1 MSELKEKGLGVFINL
16 DKWGISTFTLKI
28 IAMITMIIDHVGF
41 LFFQDNH
48 QTYIILRSIGRIS
61 FPIFCFVL
69 VEGFFHTSD
78 RLKHAIRLGIFALVS
93 EIPYD
98 MLYGRFFDMAR
109 QNVIFT
115 LFIGYMAI
123 WALQSISMFRVAYSD
138 KILKHIGAGRLN
150 TILELVTL
158 AVAFGMAYFLHT
170 SYSYGGVM
178 LIICFYVFNNH
189 HIGRAISN
197 MVFNIGM
204 FGFGVQWWGA
214 LSVLP
219 IAFYNKKPGTK
230 KNFQKKIFIGDSS
243 SLTLLDDLDGYETT
257 FKSSNPSILKVTKVS
272 ENTCDYYGM
281 AAGKATIQ
289 IRIRSTSGLFFM
301 NRPTTLK
308 AKVSVSPHAVSIKFK
323 HSKYKI
329 TESKTRKV
337 RITLRP
343 SITKEKPVYTVLNT
357 RIATINKKGV
367 LRGKRPGTTY
377 VTATLAN
384 GVRAKCKIVVK
395 SADK

>member
-1 MSELKEKGLGVFINL
+1 MPLALYSVPKNREQR
-16 DKWGISTFTLKI
+16 KI
-28 IAMITMIIDHVGF
+28 F
-41 LFFQDNH
+41 
-48 QTYIILRSIGRIS
+48 
-61 FPIFCFVL
+61 
-69 VEGFFHTSD
+69 
-78 RLKHAIRLGIFALVS
+78 K
-93 EIPYD
+93 
-98 MLYGRFFDMAR
+98 
-109 QNVIFT
+109 
-115 LFIGYMAI
+115 
-123 WALQSISMFRVAYSD
+123 
-138 KILKHIGAGRLN
+138 
-150 TILELVTL
+150 
-158 AVAFGMAYFLHT
+158 
-170 SYSYGGVM
+170 
-178 LIICFYVFNNH
+178 
-189 HIGRAISN
+189 
-197 MVFNIGM
+197 
-204 FGFGVQWWGA
+204 
-214 LSVLP
+214 
-219 IAFYNKKPGTK
+219 
-230 KNFQKKIFIGDSS
+230 KKIFIGDSS

-281 AAGKATIQ
+281 AAGTATIQ

-329 TESKTRKV
+329 TKSKTRKV

>member
-1 MSELKEKGLGVFINL
+1 MNYRKQIKLALI
-16 DKWGISTFTLKI
+16 
-28 IAMITMIIDHVGF
+28 
-41 LFFQDNH
+41 
-48 QTYIILRSIGRIS
+48 
-61 FPIFCFVL
+61 
-69 VEGFFHTSD
+69 
-78 RLKHAIRLGIFALVS
+78 ALVLILCTQGKPAAAKAPKIPVVAT
-93 EIPYD
+93 EINGKQALD
-98 MLYGRFFDMAR
+98 ASG
-109 QNVIFT
+109 
-115 LFIGYMAI
+115 
-123 WALQSISMFRVAYSD
+123 ALQRS
-138 KILKHIGAGRLN
+138 
-150 TILELVTL
+150 
-158 AVAFGMAYFLHT
+158 
-170 SYSYGGVM
+170 
-178 LIICFYVFNNH
+178 
-189 HIGRAISN
+189 
-197 MVFNIGM
+197 
-204 FGFGVQWWGA
+204 
-214 LSVLP
+214 
-219 IAFYNKKPGTK
+219 KKPGTK
-230 KNFQKKIFIGDSS
+230 KNFQKKIFIGNSS

-281 AAGKATIQ
+281 AAGTATIQ

-329 TESKTRKV
+329 TKSKTRKV

-343 SITKEKPVYTVLNT
+343 SITKEKPVYTILNT

>member
-1 MSELKEKGLGVFINL
+1 MNYRKQIKLALI
-16 DKWGISTFTLKI
+16 
-28 IAMITMIIDHVGF
+28 
-41 LFFQDNH
+41 
-48 QTYIILRSIGRIS
+48 
-61 FPIFCFVL
+61 
-69 VEGFFHTSD
+69 
-78 RLKHAIRLGIFALVS
+78 ALVLILCTQGKPAAAKVPKIPVVAT
-93 EIPYD
+93 EINGKQALD
-98 MLYGRFFDMAR
+98 ASG
-109 QNVIFT
+109 
-115 LFIGYMAI
+115 
-123 WALQSISMFRVAYSD
+123 ALQRS
-138 KILKHIGAGRLN
+138 
-150 TILELVTL
+150 
-158 AVAFGMAYFLHT
+158 
-170 SYSYGGVM
+170 
-178 LIICFYVFNNH
+178 
-189 HIGRAISN
+189 
-197 MVFNIGM
+197 
-204 FGFGVQWWGA
+204 
-214 LSVLP
+214 
-219 IAFYNKKPGTK
+219 KKPGTK

-281 AAGKATIQ
+281 AAGTATIQ

-329 TESKTRKV
+329 TKSKTRKV

-343 SITKEKPVYTVLNT
+343 SITKEKPVYTILNT

>member
-1 MSELKEKGLGVFINL
+1 ML
-16 DKWGISTFTLKI
+16 
-28 IAMITMIIDHVGF
+28 
-41 LFFQDNH
+41 
-48 QTYIILRSIGRIS
+48 
-61 FPIFCFVL
+61 FVL
-69 VEGFFHTSD
+69 IHTGHELSYAWNTCVEM
-78 RLKHAIRLGIFALVS
+78 RIIMNYRKQIKLALIALVLILCTQGKPAVAKAPKIPVVAT
-93 EIPYD
+93 EINGKQALD
-98 MLYGRFFDMAR
+98 ASG
-109 QNVIFT
+109 
-115 LFIGYMAI
+115 
-123 WALQSISMFRVAYSD
+123 ALQRS
-138 KILKHIGAGRLN
+138 
-150 TILELVTL
+150 
-158 AVAFGMAYFLHT
+158 
-170 SYSYGGVM
+170 
-178 LIICFYVFNNH
+178 
-189 HIGRAISN
+189 
-197 MVFNIGM
+197 
-204 FGFGVQWWGA
+204 
-214 LSVLP
+214 
-219 IAFYNKKPGTK
+219 KKPGTK

-281 AAGKATIQ
+281 AASTATIQ

-329 TESKTRKV
+329 TKSKTRKV